1 MRDNVSF
8 VRLIHA
14 DDNPAGP
21 GIKEEQIDAP
31 HVGRQQTEQ
40 ITRTGSYIEV
50 PASPTLAAL
59 TSFTLQAWIFPTLP
73 GQGKAQT
80 ILAYGTQASACLLMN
95 AVVGAG
101 VGSAVPIRIE
111 IPLRARFWYFV
122 AKAYDLN
129 SQTVRLYQYAV
140 SHIQWQF
147 CTREVTQ
154 EHIVT
159 TTAAETPV
167 YRSNQP
173 GRTLHRKIDCPC
185 LFAAH

>member
-1 MRDNVSF
+1 RQHMQTELIGYPDRWSVAAGEAIRFMVSTDAPSYNVSF

-31 HVGRQQTEQ
+31 HVGRQAGRKQ

-80 ILAYGTQASACLLMN
+80 ILAYGTQENGFCLFIDERGCLSFR
-95 AVVGAG
+95 

-111 IPLRARFWYFV
+111 IPLR
-122 AKAYDLN
+122 
-129 SQTVRLYQYAV
+129 
-140 SHIQWQF
+140 
-147 CTREVTQ
+147 
-154 EHIVT
+154 
-159 TTAAETPV
+159 
-167 YRSNQP
+167 
-173 GRTLHRKIDCPC
+173 
-185 LFAAH
+185 